1 MAFTAGHT
9 ERFFLHVTSEIFQS
23 GRQKTFER
31 SKHDVQRKEGSS
43 GSREISRYLAL
54 PPKRPFLLSLEN
66 KTFVVVSREKMLQD
80 YSSKFFPSLQLKT
93 SSNSVFLSRPTP
105 HEMV

>member
-1 MAFTAGHT
+1 MAFTAGKLYWTHT
-9 ERFFLHVTSEIFQS
+9 FQS
-23 GRQKTFER
+23 GRQKTFEK
-31 SKHDVQRKEGSS
+31 SKHNVQRKEGSS
-43 GSREISRYLAL
+43 GCREISLSRYLAL
-54 PPKRPFLLSLEN
+54 SPKRRFLLSLEN